1 VIDGIRGKDEQ
12 KLIEEGVGVPYG
24 RVSLDS
30 TACIIYHKAMG
41 EGQACVM
48 FGKLKCHLVSEGLT
62 YIMYI
67 GSSYIKKI
75 FCRFDLDT
83 STERNFNIMNQ

>member
-1 VIDGIRGKDEQ
+1 M
-12 KLIEEGVGVPYG
+12 IEEGVGVPYG
-24 RVSLDS
+24 QVGLDS
-30 TACIIYHKAMG
+30 TACIIYHMAMG

-67 GSSYIKKI
+67 GSSYLKKI
-75 FCRFDLDT
+75 IVDSTWILQQKET
-83 STERNFNIMNQ
+83 SIK